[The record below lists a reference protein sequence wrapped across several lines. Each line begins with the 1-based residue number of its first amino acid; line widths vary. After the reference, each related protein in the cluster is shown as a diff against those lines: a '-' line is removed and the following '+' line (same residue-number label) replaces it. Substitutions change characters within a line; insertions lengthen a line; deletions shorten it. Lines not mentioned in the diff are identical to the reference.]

1 MLPVNPVPI
10 LQIPTGIGTLLGCLA
25 LGAFLA
31 LLVGFFLHRGDEAA
45 PSIEVPPLGADS
57 PTAEKPAR
65 VRVSA

>member
-10 LQIPTGIGTLLGCLA
+10 LQIPTGIGTLLGGLA

-31 LLVGFFLHRGDEAA
+31 LVIGFFFHRPEEPA
-45 PSIEVPPLGADS
+45 PTIDVPLDVDS
-57 PTAEKPAR
+57 PTADKPAR